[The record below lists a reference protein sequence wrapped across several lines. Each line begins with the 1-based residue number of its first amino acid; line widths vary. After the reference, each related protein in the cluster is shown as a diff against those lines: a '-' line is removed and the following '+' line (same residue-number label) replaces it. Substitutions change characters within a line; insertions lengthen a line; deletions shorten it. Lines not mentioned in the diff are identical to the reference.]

1 MYIARQCFDIVDLIG
16 RALKTC
22 ASYPESFF
30 SIMDLG
36 RKPRMNQLNPYSIF
50 TWKNSHSNGDSG
62 GPIAGFY
69 FCYRHIGLQC
79 FDTVGSVAGRA
90 SGL

>member
-50 TWKNSHSNGDSG
+50 TWKKVIQMEIVVV
-62 GPIAGFY
+62 PLLAFIFV
-69 FCYRHIGLQC
+69 IGI
-79 FDTVGSVAGRA
+79 
-90 SGL
+90 